1 MKLEINIDKKTA
13 VVSNSKELYVK
24 KFFFNNNKFK
34 NEIEGYLWYFK
45 KKINVT
51 KKKNVTCLNLP
62 YLSGYQIKFW
72 RSITKNKKEILQ
84 VLKHYKKFWPIN
96 KKKKVPFHGDLTFSN
111 IIFNDQQKLR
121 FIDWEDFKKKE
132 VWGLDICY
140 FLLSVLILPALSR
153 KKKNIFNEEYIV
165 FKDFWDFFFL
175 KNNFKFLKDPINYLK
190 TKKLNRNFF
199 LKKINKKILSEIN
212 SILKK
217 K

>member
-1 MKLEINIDKKTA
+1 L
-13 VVSNSKELYVK
+13 
-24 KFFFNNNKFK
+24 
-34 NEIEGYLWYFK
+34 
-45 KKINVT
+45 
-51 KKKNVTCLNLP
+51 
-62 YLSGYQIKFW
+62 
-72 RSITKNKKEILQ
+72 
-84 VLKHYKKFWPIN
+84 
-96 KKKKVPFHGDLTFSN
+96 
-111 IIFNDQQKLR
+111 QKL
-121 FIDWEDFKKKE
+121 KK
-132 VWGLDICY
+132 
-140 FLLSVLILPALSR
+140 